1 MNDILQYNGYY
12 ATVQYSAEDEV
23 FFGKILGINDVVSFE
38 GTNVKELKGAFE
50 EAVDDY
56 LETCIELKK
65 EPEKMYKG
73 SFNIRIPSELH
84 RQAALVSAGK
94 NMSLNDFVRY
104 AIDLAVN
111 KTADHRTIDVMILCL
126 TLVMPALYGGFF
138 CNRCSVNLDF
148 LIELL

>member
-1 MNDILQYNGYY
+1 MNDILQYKNYY
-12 ATVQYSAEDEV
+12 ASVQFSAEDEV
-23 FFGKILGINDVVSFE
+23 FFGRILGINDLVNFE
-38 GTNVKELKGAFE
+38 GTNVKELKNAFE

-56 LETCIELKK
+56 LKTCKELNK

-111 KTADHRTIDVMILCL
+111 KTSGHRTLDAMLICMTFVL
-126 TLVMPALYGGFF
+126 PALLAGF
-138 CNRCSVNLDF
+138 
-148 LIELL
+148 LLH